1 VDWTNQPCGTLDRG
15 VRYLSICSAVLQS
28 CAVLLCI
35 YTYISLINNQPHI
48 FSIPHIFSTAEVWSS
63 CNRKSIAL
71 FIRAVQI
78 RSSASLTSQT
88 STLLLRFLG
97 GRESPT
103 TPARG
108 NSQSSLNTTVPTFQ
122 PSFHNSHSSPN
133 FTMCDYTQVEFRCG
147 HVRYTVRAW
156 CTNYETTHKRCPPSV
171 VAIEFR

>member
-1 VDWTNQPCGTLDRG
+1 M
-15 VRYLSICSAVLQS
+15 YICSAVLQS
-28 CAVLLCI
+28 CPVLLCI

-48 FSIPHIFSTAEVWSS
+48 FSIPHIFSRAEVWSS
-63 CNRKSIAL
+63 CNRKLIAL

-78 RSSASLTSQT
+78 RSSASSTSQT
-88 STLLLRFLG
+88 RIRLILA
-97 GRESPT
+97 GREAPPPRTRKLSKFS
-103 TPARG
+103 R
-108 NSQSSLNTTVPTFQ
+108 NSTIPTFQ
-122 PSFHNSHSSPN
+122 PRFHNTHSSPN